1 MKFALIGGGVVGRCY
16 AKAFVESGLLLRGV
30 WDIKPSDSLKAFAA
44 ENEAG
49 IHSAAD
55 TWLADADY
63 VLSAVFG
70 SASLDVARQAL
81 PMMKAGAVYVD
92 MTTAAPE
99 VMAQASEHA
108 GKLGLHFVDVA
119 ITGAV
124 NVRGAKTPLLCAGER
139 ADIVANLFSRIGAP
153 VKTVSGPPGNAAR
166 LKLLRSIFSKGLEA
180 LTIECL
186 STAEVDGLRTQL
198 HEVLLDIDQTPL
210 QELMETLLTT
220 HIEHA
225 PRRRDEVMEA
235 QQLMRANGI
244 EPVVL
249 AAVQALFERTVDA
262 LKRGKPPAG
271 GPDAALEWL
280 VRSASERSET

>member
-1 MKFALIGGGVVGRCY
+1 MKFALIGGGVVGSCY
-16 AKAFVESGLLLRGV
+16 AKAFVESGLILRGV

-70 SASLDVARQAL
+70 SASLDVAGQAL

-225 PRRRDEVMEA
+225 PRRRDEVIEA

-249 AAVQALFERTVDA
+249 AAVQTLFERTVDA
-262 LKRGKPPAG
+262 LTRGEPPAG

-280 VRSASERSET
+280 VRSALERSES